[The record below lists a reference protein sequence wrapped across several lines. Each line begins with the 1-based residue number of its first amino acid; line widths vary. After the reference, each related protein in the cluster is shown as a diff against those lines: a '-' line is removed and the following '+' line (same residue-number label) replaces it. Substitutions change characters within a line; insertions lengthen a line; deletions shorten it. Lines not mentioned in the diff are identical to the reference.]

1 MKGNIIF
8 VTIII
13 AFLFALVVVSS
24 RAFLPDDM
32 KAPAPVTESETQ
44 QKQPVK

>member
-8 VTIII
+8 ATIII
-13 AFLFALVVVSS
+13 AFLFALVLVSS

-32 KAPAPVTESETQ
+32 KAPAPVTETE
-44 QKQPVK
+44 KQPAK

>member
-8 VTIII
+8 ATIII
-13 AFLFALVVVSS
+13 AFLFALVLVSS

-32 KAPAPVTESETQ
+32 KAPAPTTETP

>member
-13 AFLFALVVVSS
+13 AFLFALAVVSS

-32 KAPAPVTESETQ
+32 KTPAPITDTE
-44 QKQPVK
+44 KQPVK

>member
-32 KAPAPVTESETQ
+32 KAPAPLTETE
-44 QKQPVK
+44 KPPVK